1 MSVTS
6 ENILFDWRIRSIVSN
21 AREIESATH
30 LFDGLTLYDT
40 ALDRLDLRLSAR
52 RLRDAADKLD
62 GISDRLQGPET
73 AFPEHRE
80 AAE

>member
-30 LFDGLTLYDT
+30 LFASAKYDT
-40 ALDRLDLRLSAR
+40 ALDKLDLRMSAR
-52 RLRDAADKLD
+52 RLRDAADNLD
-62 GISDRLQGPET
+62 KIEQRLKGPDT
-73 AFPEHRE
+73 AFPEQRE